1 MQNHHGNFSQECE
14 IVNIAHDKAP
24 LYAIEMHNFRK
35 MSTTKANVIF
45 DQTRFNISEESL
57 EFVCIAQQTTSF
69 EAIEG
74 VGYRCVLEMT
84 SCVAKCENMIAS

>member
-1 MQNHHGNFSQECE
+1 M
-14 IVNIAHDKAP
+14 P

-45 DQTRFNISEESL
+45 DQTPFNVSEESL

-69 EAIEG
+69 EG
-74 VGYRCVLEMT
+74 VGHRSVLEMT
-84 SCVAKCENMIAS
+84 SCVAKCENTIAS

>member
-1 MQNHHGNFSQECE
+1 
-14 IVNIAHDKAP
+14 
-24 LYAIEMHNFRK
+24 MHNFRK

-45 DQTRFNISEESL
+45 DQTPFNISEESL